1 MKSLKSFPLA
11 SLHLS
16 LPSEMAEKI
25 QFIIIYL
32 KPSEFKACDNLDVN
46 TPYLQNNN
54 FKISIFFQNSIYL

>member
-16 LPSEMAEKI
+16 LTSEMAEKI

-32 KPSEFKACDNLDVN
+32 KPSEFKVCDNLDVN
-46 TPYLQNNN
+46 TSYL
-54 FKISIFFQNSIYL
+54 